1 MRNVRTIVAA
11 VLIVGVSTSAF
22 AGDLEKGIAKPAQQE
37 ETRSQKSGA
46 STALMATGTGL
57 FVGGM
62 AVGLYAFINNKN
74 GQFAEFG
81 EANAVNKKLGAAS
94 VGAAFAGGMLIFLGR
109 TRARHAPAVTIGPGQ
124 VTMSKRISW

>member
-1 MRNVRTIVAA
+1 MRNLRTIVAA
-11 VLIVGVSTSAF
+11 ILIVGLSTSAL
-22 AGDLEKGIAKPAQQE
+22 AGDIEKSVAKAVQQE
-37 ETRSQKSGA
+37 ETRSQKGGG
-46 STALMATGTGL
+46 STALTAAGAGL

-109 TRARHAPAVTIGPGQ
+109 TRARHAPSVAVGPGQ
-124 VTMSKRISW
+124 VTMSKKISW